1 MFDKICE
8 YWIEDPRWLGFGA
21 DEAVLG
27 FLKSDL
33 GFA

>member
-8 YWIEDPRWLGFGA
+8 YWIEDPRWFGFGA

-27 FLKSDL
+27 FLKTDL